1 MILSAMSPSLRIRV
15 IALVLRLFSII
26 VDDKAIMKE
35 VISVEDSSCAVFDSG
50 KTRDPFL
57 LFPSRHFARII
68 DKQQE
73 YLDSRD
79 NGK

>member
-1 MILSAMSPSLRIRV
+1 MILSAISPSLRIRV
-15 IALVLRLFSII
+15 IAPVLSLFSII
-26 VDDKAIMKE
+26 VDDKLSLRQ

-50 KTRDPFL
+50 KTTDNFL
-57 LFPSRHFARII
+57 LLASTQFARII

-73 YLDSRD
+73 HLGSRV